1 MRSQCA
7 GPQPRHDRGSRCDGR
22 RRSARSGVGDAICRR
37 RCLLASSAEVATARR
52 SGEAAHHSVRE
63 GRPDRT
69 EPGDDGDAAC
79 RRFGR
84 QSHDLHDLAYAE
96 RPTLP
101 KNPHGFMVGIGAAGG
116 FLDIGLPVQRQIA
129 TFFALTAPRS
139 SFHSPPASLRCR
151 ARRHCPKIWVPY
163 VERPRYGTAATA
175 AGSAP
180 DRGPGGPRWIT
191 GGESR
196 DRPGRG
202 RRRRVGDRGDR
213 RVAELDSGAVKTIPW
228 AEVRRRLT
236 GR

>member
-1 MRSQCA
+1 MQFADAVAYSPHLRKLPLRGVPAKPLIIQFARGDQTVPNPATTAMLRA
-7 GPQPRHDRGSRCDGR
+7 GDLADRAMTYTISPMPSVRRCRRTRTGSWSA
-22 RRSARSGVGDAICRR
+22 SAR
-37 RCLLASSAEVATARR
+37 
-52 SGEAAHHSVRE
+52 
-63 GRPDRT
+63 
-69 EPGDDGDAAC
+69 PGDSWTSA
-79 RRFGR
+79 FPSSGR
-84 QSHDLHDLAYAE
+84 S
-96 RPTLP
+96 RPSSP
-101 KNPHGFMVGIGAAGG
+101 P
-116 FLDIGLPVQRQIA
+116 
-129 TFFALTAPRS
+129 TAPRS

-196 DRPGRG
+196 DRAGRG
-202 RRRRVGDRGDR
+202 RRSRVGDRGDR